1 MNLYRYLTTLE
12 QSSENLYVDI
22 EYVQIKLPTVEY
34 RNSSIVPRQSLD
46 KHEAVSC
53 YRLYADMLEI

>member
-34 RNSSIVPRQSLD
+34 RNSSIVPR
-46 KHEAVSC
+46 
-53 YRLYADMLEI
+53 